1 MLADLVALSAGGD
14 KDSLVAIVGRKVA
27 GEICRLYERA
37 QKEDFLGGFYRSAI
51 ESDQIQLPS
60 LTGKGTTNCSKSFYL
75 DEGCFIYFEDGEL
88 SFYVVQVRRF
98 FDGIYLPSFGLFV
111 GRHLSS
117 VVGQVKK
124 FASKLNECRGVV
136 DTYLSGCNK
145 SSRFLGG
152 MVCQRLPYHYFY
164 DVMPG
169 VHHALQAVSQ
179 PNKKLLTIK
188 GASYLNLEKF
198 YDLSVEE
205 FVIDRN
211 KLFYVAEGFFISL
224 LRNDLYDRKLV
235 HVELDRHLAN
245 TVKIDKKNNPRL
257 VLDGNR
263 PVVWLGVMA
272 GKRAWLEQCEALSAL
287 IELTIDYYGK
297 PFFIFDGL
305 TAPVGQSLRSGI
317 HDDLIDRI
325 VDSCKT
331 RFSYINL
338 NGAGSSEKLYF
349 ASLCDFFICD
359 AATSSMY
366 VARMLNVP
374 GVAYSV
380 PQAKITGHI
389 HRNTNFYPSQKIAAL
404 ASGRS
409 WDYTDFSIDPKD
421 FACFV
426 MGDMARRIK

>member
-1 MLADLVALSAGGD
+1 MLADLVALSASGD
-14 KDSLVAIVGRKVA
+14 KDRLVAIVGRKVA

-37 QKEDFLGGFYRSAI
+37 QQENFLGGFYRSAI

-60 LTGKGTTNCSKSFYL
+60 LTGKGTTSCSKSFYL

-136 DTYLSGCNK
+136 DAYLSGCNK
-145 SSRFLGG
+145 SCRFLGG

-188 GASYLNLEKF
+188 GASYLDLEKF

-205 FVIDRN
+205 FAIDRN

-245 TVKIDKKNNPRL
+245 TVRVDKKNNPRL

-287 IELTIDYYGK
+287 IELIIDYYGK

-317 HDDLIDRI
+317 HDELIGR
-325 VDSCKT
+325 VVGSCKAK
-331 RFSYINL
+331 FSYINL
-338 NGAGSSEKLYF
+338 NGAGSAEKLYY

-389 HRNTNFYPSQKIAAL
+389 HKNTNFYPSQRVAAL
-404 ASGRS
+404 DSGRS

-421 FACFV
+421 FARFV
-426 MGDMARRIK
+426 MGDMARRVK